1 MNSIRRLL
9 PYLKPYWKPALA
21 APLLMVLE
29 VAMDLIQP
37 YLIQRIVDLGI
48 ASGDMGLIA
57 QYGGL
62 MIGAALVGM
71 VGGVGCTY
79 YAVRAAMSFGAD
91 LRGVLY
97 RAVQRLSF
105 GNFDRF
111 GTGQLI
117 TRLTND
123 VTQVQDILLA
133 TLRMMVRA
141 PFTLVGSLLM
151 AVLTSP
157 RLALLFVLLLPPL
170 TVVVYVV
177 LTRSYPLYLRMQ
189 TQLDRLN
196 TVMQE
201 NLAGIRVVKAFVRSD
216 YEEQR
221 FGAANEALTGGSI
234 TAMQFSAAVTPVM
247 MLLLDFGVVGVIWFG
262 GRDVVGGAL
271 TLGQVIAFVNYLRRT
286 LFSLVMFSMLITRI
300 SRAQASAERII
311 EVLDT
316 EPEVQEQPGA
326 RADFQARGRLAFEHV
341 TFGYDSGEPVLRDIS
356 FVAEPGQAVAI
367 LGATGSGKSTLVS
380 LIPRFYDVDAGRIML
395 DSVDIRDLSL
405 KALRDQ
411 IGIALQE
418 SVLFS
423 GTILENLG
431 HGREGATVAEMH
443 QAAEAARADRF
454 IRQFADGYGTVVG
467 QRGVNLSGGQ
477 RQRLA
482 IARALVRRPA
492 ILILDDSTSAVDVET
507 ETQIHDAL
515 DTLLAGCTRIIVAQ
529 RISTVLEADK
539 ILVLDGGRIV
549 AEGTHPELLRSSPI
563 YREIYDS
570 QLGGGVTDRLE
581 ETRHGSD

>member
-1 MNSIRRLL
+1 MNAIRRLL

-29 VAMDLIQP
+29 VAMDLAQP
-37 YLIQRIVDLGI
+37 YLIQRIVDNGI
-48 ASGDMGLIA
+48 ASGDMGMIA
-57 QYGGL
+57 RYGGL

-79 YAVRAAMSFGAD
+79 YAVRAAMLFGAD
-91 LRGVLY
+91 LRGGLY
-97 RAVQRLSF
+97 RKVQRLSF
-105 GNFDRF
+105 GNFDQF

-123 VTQVQDILLA
+123 VTQVQDIVLA
-133 TLRMMVRA
+133 ALRIMVRS
-141 PFTLVGSLLM
+141 PLTLVGSLVM
-151 AVLTSP
+151 ATLTSP
-157 RLALLFVLLLPPL
+157 RLALLFLFLMPPL
-170 TVVVYVV
+170 ALVVYFV
-177 LTRSYPLYLRMQ
+177 LTRSYPLYVQMQ

-196 TVMQE
+196 AVMQE

-216 YEEQR
+216 YEKQR
-221 FGAANEALTGGSI
+221 FGAANEALTGSAVA
-234 TAMQFSAAVTPVM
+234 AMQFGAMVGPVM
-247 MLLLDFGVVGVIWFG
+247 MIMLDLGVISVIWFG
-262 GRDVVGGAL
+262 GHAVVAGEM
-271 TLGQVIAFVNYLRRT
+271 TIGQMIAFVNYLRGT

-300 SRAQASAERII
+300 SRAQASSERII

-316 EPEVQEQPGA
+316 EPEVQEHPGA
-326 RADFQARGRLAFEHV
+326 RTAFQARGRLAFEQV
-341 TFGYDSGEPVLRDIS
+341 TFGYDTGEPVLRDIS

-380 LIPRFYDVDAGRIML
+380 LIPRFYDVDEGRITL
-395 DSVDIRDLSL
+395 DGVDIRELSL
-405 KALRDQ
+405 KSLRDQ

-443 QAAEAARADRF
+443 QAAQAARADRF
-454 IRQFADGYGTVVG
+454 IRQFAEEYDTVLG

-507 ETQIHDAL
+507 EIQIHDAL

-549 AEGTHPELLRSSPI
+549 AEGTHVELLRSSAI

-570 QLGGGVTDRLE
+570 QLGGGVAERPQE
-581 ETRHGSD
+581 ASHVSD